1 MNSSYL
7 NSVIKIILSSKSS
20 SAIGL
25 FLMVLFVSITPLVSF
40 GATRTWDGSSSTNW
54 NTAANWSGNAVPT
67 AADDVVIPNV
77 ANKPTI
83 SIAGAVCLTL
93 TINNTGT
100 NTNTLTITSPGTLV
114 VYGAIVMTGPTGGT
128 RNTIINVDNGSLS
141 ASSISMSDSGNNNR
155 DCILSVSTGT
165 INVSGNITMNGS
177 TNRNQVTFTGAGTL
191 NLGGTMTGGGLTPS
205 TGTVNYNNSGNQ
217 NIGNYSYNNLTLSG
231 SGTKTF
237 GVATTINNDF
247 SIATNV
253 IANLGTSLTHT
264 AGTIT
269 LGGEGTVP
277 GSWGSTSSTATN
289 KDNTYF
295 AATTGRINN
304 SCTAP
309 TITTQPTALTICE
322 NSGGSF
328 SVATSAS
335 SPTYQWQ
342 YSADNTNWVNIDAAL
357 NPYVAGYTTATFTL
371 TNTPAAW
378 TGNYVR
384 CVVRSS
390 TGCRTNSNSVL
401 LTVKALPVI
410 TPNKVDET
418 CPVSNNGSISPTL
431 SGGLSNIRYIRLT
444 QKYASWQQV
453 AEIEAYEIFTG
464 TNVARSSNGATA
476 SATSTLSGLYPA
488 SSAIDGN
495 NSGSNNFWHS
505 ATSNINEYIT
515 VDLQL
520 GKNIDYL
527 RIFNRTDCCQDR
539 GQNMLLELFDASNT
553 LVYSKTI
560 DLYQSGANV
569 PVTVNVLDVSWADGA
584 TTLNRTAL
592 DSGNY
597 TLNYADELGC
607 SVSSL
612 INISS
617 VNPASV
623 GGTVSGG
630 STPICQGSSTG
641 TLTLS
646 GYTGTIVNW
655 EKQLNGGGWNW
666 AGGSATT
673 FSEIPYAAGTWEYR
687 AVVQSGSCTSAY
699 SSIQTIVVSPTPVG
713 GGVYSGNTPICLNSS
728 TGNMTLGGGY
738 VGNVVRWEKR
748 LLPSVT
754 WTTIANTTT
763 VYSENPSVAGTW
775 EYRAVVGSGSCATV
789 NSSAFSV
796 TVNPELTITLIN
808 SNSSVCQNTTTA
820 SFAYSATT
828 GSPAA
833 CVVDFDSTANTAGFS
848 DLSYVGLGSA
858 PNTFSVNVPWGADAG
873 VYNATLTLKTD
884 WPSCTST
891 VSYPITVTVGIATP
905 TVGTITQPNCST
917 PTGSVVLSGLPAS
930 GTIYQTGT
938 VVTNFPITGTS
949 MTISGLTEGT
959 YQFSASNGTCT
970 SSATGNVVIN
980 SLVTN
985 TWTGAW
991 SQGIPTV
998 NQKIVFAA
1006 NYSSTGNVTACS
1018 CMITSG
1024 AVTFNANDTLTLT
1037 NELKITAGS
1046 LTFENTASLVQIN
1059 DAAINSGNIIYK
1071 RNTSS
1076 VRISDYTY
1084 WSSPVANQ
1092 NLAISPAYT
1101 SGMFYSFNDFAT
1113 PESWK
1118 SESASTIMT
1127 VGKGYII
1134 RGQQIGSPTPPP
1146 PPSFYQA
1153 TFTGTPHNGNKS
1165 IVIGPTGN
1173 SNLLGN
1179 PYPSAIDANKFLSAN
1194 STVIEGTIYFWTHNT
1209 AIQLAS
1215 NITNGTAG
1223 SGAFAYTSDDYA
1235 SYNGT
1240 GGVAVSGGIIPTG
1253 EIAAGQAFFTTSKA
1267 TGGSVAFNNAMRLSS
1282 GGAILDNSQFFK
1294 IKNTKGKTAQIE
1306 KNRIWLN
1313 LTNAKGAFKQTLVGY
1328 IDGATNDIDNA
1339 FDGESFDGQEF
1350 IDFYSVNQGKN
1361 LTIQGRALPFSENDE
1376 VPLGFRS
1383 TIESPF
1389 TISIDQVDGSM
1400 TNQKIFIEDKL
1411 TNTITELNAGNYT
1424 FSTVAGTFNDRFVL
1438 RYTNGKTLGTDTVT
1452 TQKNKVVVSVKNK
1465 QIKINSLSETINKVV
1480 IFDLLGRQIYQ
1491 NNKVDSNEFLTTD
1504 FSSSHQALIVKTTL
1518 QNGELVTNKIIF

>member
-7 NSVIKIILSSKSS
+7 NSVIKIILSSKPS

-25 FLMVLFVSITPLVSF
+25 FLMVLFVFMKSNVSNAQGADCANATSLTINGLCDNGIINDVTQNSPDISSCSAGTFRREGWYTFTVSGGPLDVTITGVTTNRNLFLQLISSTASCTGLSQINCANNYNSNNSAQTETISTTLNNGIYYIKVVNAGTSNGNMSLTSICVTATPTISSFTPSSGCSNSTSVVITGTNFTGVTGVSF
-40 GATRTWDGSSSTNW
+40 GGTNAASYVVNSSTQI
-54 NTAANWSGNAVPT
+54 TAVPAAGISGSISVVTSGGT
-67 AADDVVIPNV
+67 ATSGSNFTVNPSPTVTTSASPTSVASGGNV
-77 ANKPTI
+77 
-83 SIAGAVCLTL
+83 TL
-93 TINNTGT
+93 TASVTTPTTQNTILLSEGFNGATNTWTKINN
-100 NTNTLTITSPGTLV
+100 S
-114 VYGAIVMTGPTGGT
+114 TGGT
-128 RNTIINVDNGSLS
+128 PANAAWTLRPDGYSYAYSGYPTRVFHSNDNSQFYLSNSAAQGNATTATILQSPAMSTVGYTSLSLEFYQYNLDFDGSDYARVEVSTNGSSWTTLS
-141 ASSISMSDSGNNNR
+141 TTTTTQGAENDFLQTTINLNAYINQATLYIRFKYDAQFDWFWAIDNVTISGNKTI
-155 DCILSVSTGT
+155 DYTYSWSATPSGT
-165 INVSGNITMNGS
+165 AGLPS
-177 TNRNQVTFTGAGTL
+177 GAGTA
-191 NLGGTMTGGGLTPS
+191 S
-205 TGTVNYNNSGNQ
+205 TSNNS
-217 NIGNYSYNNLTLSG
+217 I
-231 SGTKTF
+231 
-237 GVATTINNDF
+237 VASPT
-247 SIATNV
+247 
-253 IANLGTSLTHT
+253 ANT
-264 AGTIT
+264 AY
-269 LGGEGTVP
+269 TV
-277 GSWGSTSSTATN
+277 TATN
-289 KDNTYF
+289 PVSGC
-295 AATTGRINN
+295 TGTSVVNVSIL
-304 SCTAP
+304 AP
-309 TITTQPTALTICE
+309 TITSISSSSGCVGSTITINGTNLSGAMAANVRIGGTAVASITSNTSTQIVAVVGNGTTGVVTVTI
-322 NSGGSF
+322 SGNT
-328 SVATSAS
+328 ATSALS
-335 SPTYQWQ
+335 
-342 YSADNTNWVNIDAAL
+342 
-357 NPYVAGYTTATFTL
+357 FT
-371 TNTPAAW
+371 
-378 TGNYVR
+378 
-384 CVVRSS
+384 
-390 TGCRTNSNSVL
+390 
-401 LTVKALPVI
+401 
-410 TPNKVDET
+410 
-418 CPVSNNGSISPTL
+418 
-431 SGGLSNIRYIRLT
+431 
-444 QKYASWQQV
+444 
-453 AEIEAYEIFTG
+453 
-464 TNVARSSNGATA
+464 
-476 SATSTLSGLYPA
+476 
-488 SSAIDGN
+488 
-495 NSGSNNFWHS
+495 
-505 ATSNINEYIT
+505 
-515 VDLQL
+515 
-520 GKNIDYL
+520 
-527 RIFNRTDCCQDR
+527 
-539 GQNMLLELFDASNT
+539 
-553 LVYSKTI
+553 
-560 DLYQSGANV
+560 
-569 PVTVNVLDVSWADGA
+569 
-584 TTLNRTAL
+584 
-592 DSGNY
+592 
-597 TLNYADELGC
+597 
-607 SVSSL
+607 
-612 INISS
+612 

-775 EYRAVVGSGSCATV
+775 EYRAVVGSGSCTEV
-789 NSSAFSV
+789 YSSAFSV

-858 PNTFSVNVPWGADAG
+858 PNTFSVNVPWGAAAG

-991 SQGIPTV
+991 SQGTPTAD
-998 NQKIVFAA
+998 QKIVFAA

-1018 CMITSG
+1018 CMVTSG
-1024 AVTFNANDTLTLT
+1024 AITFNANDTLTLT

-1046 LTFENTASLVQIN
+1046 LTFENNGSLVQIN

-1165 IVIGPTGN
+1165 IAIGPIGN

-1294 IKNTKGKTAQIE
+1294 TKNTKGKTAQIE

-1328 IDGATNDIDNA
+1328 IAGATNDIDNA

-1383 TIESPF
+1383 TIEGSF
-1389 TISIDQVDGSM
+1389 SISIDQVDGSM

>member
-7 NSVIKIILSSKSS
+7 NSVRNIVLLSKPST
-20 SAIGL
+20 AIGL
-25 FLMVLFVSITPLVSF
+25 FLMVLFVFIMPQFSF
-40 GATRTWDGSSSTNW
+40 GQKTWDGGGDGINWSSANNW
-54 NTAANWSGNAVPT
+54 NPNGVPT
-67 AADDVVIPNV
+67 AGQTVVI
-77 ANKPTI
+77 ANDINITIDALAVCSTFTI
-83 SIAGAVCLTL
+83 SAGNRANIVTISGSNSLTV
-93 TINNTGT
+93 
-100 NTNTLTITSPGTLV
+100 S
-114 VYGAIVMTGPTGGT
+114 GAITIGAGTGSGD
-128 RNTIINVDNGSLS
+128 NKIINVGTGSLS
-141 ASSISMSDSGNNNR
+141 AASISMAATGNDNRYVRVSLSSGT
-155 DCILSVSTGT
+155 VS
-165 INVSGNITMNGS
+165 VSGNITMND
-177 TNRNQVTFTGAGTL
+177 TDVDRNQVTFTGAGTL

-217 NIGNYSYNNLTLSG
+217 NIGNYTYNNLTLSG

-237 GVATTINNDF
+237 GAAVTTSNNL
-247 SIATNV
+247 SIVTGV
-253 IANLGTSLTHT
+253 IANLGTFTTHT
-264 AGTIT
+264 AGVLT

-295 AATTGRINN
+295 AATTGRVNN
-304 SCTAP
+304 GCTAP
-309 TITTQPTALTICE
+309 TITIQPVALNLCE

-328 SVATSAS
+328 SVSATGGS
-335 SPTYQWQ
+335 TYQWQ
-342 YSADNTNWVNIDAAL
+342 YSADNTNWANIDGTLGASVS
-357 NPYVAGYTTATFTL
+357 NYTTSTLTL
-371 TNTPAAW
+371 TNTPVGW

-476 SATSTLSGLYPA
+476 SATSTYSGLYPA

-515 VDLQL
+515 VDLQS

-775 EYRAVVGSGSCATV
+775 EYRAVVGSGSCTEV
-789 NSSAFSV
+789 YSSAFSV

-858 PNTFSVNVPWGADAG
+858 PNTFSVNVPWGAAAG

-991 SQGIPTV
+991 SQGTPTAD
-998 NQKIVFAA
+998 QKIVFAA

-1018 CMITSG
+1018 CMVTSG
-1024 AVTFNANDTLTLT
+1024 AITFNANDTLTLT

-1046 LTFENTASLVQIN
+1046 LTFENNGSLVQIN

-1294 IKNTKGKTAQIE
+1294 TKNTKGKTAQIE

-1328 IDGATNDIDNA
+1328 IAGATNDIDNA

-1383 TIESPF
+1383 TIEGSF
-1389 TISIDQVDGSM
+1389 SISIDQVDGSM
-1400 TNQKIFIEDKL
+1400 TNQNIFIEDKL